1 MVGIGTLD
9 VSALAIA
16 GTAERRVHR
25 SAGRTLRRGSQ
36 IAGAAALL
44 ALAALFG
51 SNAWVV
57 RASDGYAYDSAA
69 AVPSRGI
76 AIVPGARVHHGKPLI
91 ILRDRLQAALD
102 LYRAG
107 RVKAILVSGN
117 DSAASPE
124 VTVMRAWLHDHGVP
138 DKDLWSDAGGSRTR
152 ETMNRAAAL
161 YGVGD
166 AVVCTQ
172 TVNMA
177 RSLYLARAAGI
188 DAVGLALPT
197 TLDRSKRYLAT
208 ESLKT
213 TLAFA
218 ESALRARP
226 TRSTPATQLVAT
238 R

>member
-1 MVGIGTLD
+1 MAA
-9 VSALAIA
+9 VSKRIARVVPALALVAAVGWIA
-16 GTAERRVHR
+16 PNLWIARVERRY
-25 SAGRTLRRGSQ
+25 AFTD
-36 IAGAAALL
+36 AATIPA
-44 ALAALFG
+44 
-51 SNAWVV
+51 
-57 RASDGYAYDSAA
+57 RAF
-69 AVPSRGI
+69 
-76 AIVPGARVHHGKPLI
+76 AIVPGSRVVRGKPLG

-107 RVKAILVSGN
+107 RVKAILVSGQ
-117 DSAASPE
+117 DSGEAPE
-124 VTVMRAWLHDHGVP
+124 ATVMRGWLRARGVP
-138 DKDLWSDAGGSRTR
+138 ADALWSDGGGTRTR

-161 YGVGD
+161 YGVAD

-177 RSLYLARAAGI
+177 RTLYLARAAGI

-197 TLDRSKRYLAT
+197 TLDESPRYLAA

-218 ESALRARP
+218 ESQLPASQPRA
-226 TRSTPATQLVAT
+226 TELVAA

>member
-1 MVGIGTLD
+1 M
-9 VSALAIA
+9 
-16 GTAERRVHR
+16 
-25 SAGRTLRRGSQ
+25 LRRGSQ
-36 IAGAAALL
+36 IVGAAALL

-69 AVPSRGI
+69 EVPSRGI

-107 RVKAILVSGN
+107 RVKGILVSGN

-124 VTVMRAWLHDHGVP
+124 VTVMRAWLRDRGVP
-138 DKDLWSDAGGSRTR
+138 DNDVRSDAGGSRTR

-197 TLDRSKRYLAT
+197 TLGRSTRYLAT

-218 ESALRARP
+218 ESALRGKP
-226 TRSTPATQLVAT
+226 VRSTPVLAS

>member
-1 MVGIGTLD
+1 MVRPVGLN
-9 VSALAIA
+9 VCA
-16 GTAERRVHR
+16 
-25 SAGRTLRRGSQ
+25 SQ
-36 IAGAAALL
+36 IAAGARMRGWRILGAGVLL
-44 ALAALFG
+44 AFAGLVG
-51 SNAWVV
+51 SNAWVAWKS
-57 RASDGYAYDSAA
+57 RGYAYDSAA
-69 AVPSRGI
+69 TVPSRSI
-76 AIVPGARVHHGKPLI
+76 AIVPGSRVFEGQPLHI
-91 ILRDRLQAALD
+91 VRSRLQAALD

-107 RVKAILVSGN
+107 RVKAILVSGD

-124 VTVMRAWLHDHGVP
+124 VTVMGAWLRAHGVP
-138 DKDLWSDAGGSRTR
+138 EKDVWSDVGGSRTR

-161 YGVGD
+161 FGVTD

-172 TVNMA
+172 TVNMD

-197 TLDRSKRYLAT
+197 NLGRSKRYMAT

-218 ESALRARP
+218 ESTLRP
-226 TRSTPATQLVAT
+226 MPAASAPIVAT

>member
-1 MVGIGTLD
+1 MVGIGALD

-16 GTAERRVHR
+16 GTAERPVRR
-25 SAGRTLRRGSQ
+25 SAGRILRRGWQ
-36 IAGAAALL
+36 IAGTAALL
-44 ALAALFG
+44 AMAALVG
-51 SNAWVV
+51 SNAWVA
-57 RASDGYAYDSAA
+57 RASNGYAYDSAA
-69 AVPSRGI
+69 TIPGRGI
-76 AIVPGARVHHGKPLI
+76 AIVPGARVHNGKPLL

-117 DSAASPE
+117 DSTLSPE
-124 VTVMRAWLHDHGVP
+124 VTVMRAWLRDRGVP

-166 AVVCTQ
+166 AIVCTQ

-177 RSLYLARAAGI
+177 RSLYLARTAGI

-197 TLDRSKRYLAT
+197 NLGGSKRYLAT

-218 ESALRARP
+218 ESALRGRP
-226 TRSTPATQLVAT
+226 IRSTPATQLVAA